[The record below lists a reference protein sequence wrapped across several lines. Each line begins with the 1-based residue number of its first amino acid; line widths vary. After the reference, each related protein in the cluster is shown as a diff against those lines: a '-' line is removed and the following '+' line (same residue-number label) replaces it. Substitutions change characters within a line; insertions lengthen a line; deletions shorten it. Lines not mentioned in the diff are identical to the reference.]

1 MCMSSLCIR
10 ATCVIISK
18 WEMIVYFPQEECE
31 RPGAC
36 CACLEN
42 LLYLWLMHKAPPSPH
57 FPLFASLMSRVT
69 SQHDNTVVTLGR
81 LKDLGEGLQGCQP
94 LGDVTRLT
102 PSAKATAG
110 ACTPGTTCSGLLI
123 PLYPPLLV
131 IYSLSLSHAH
141 T

>member
-1 MCMSSLCIR
+1 
-10 ATCVIISK
+10 
-18 WEMIVYFPQEECE
+18 MIVYFPQEECE

-94 LGDVTRLT
+94 ARPLVTSRDLH
-102 PSAKATAG
+102 PVQRQQ
-110 ACTPGTTCSGLLI
+110 
-123 PLYPPLLV
+123 LV
-131 IYSLSLSHAH
+131 HTLPAQRAAVSLSLFIPLS
-141 T
+141 